1 MRVKIVKAP
10 GYEDEWSGELITYT
24 RSVDGRPLAVIESD
38 GGEWHVI
45 PSGHVREPR
54 TPAGYMDTDTSAHMA
69 DVSLYDECGCIA
81 PCPDHSP
88 RNVGKDD
95 RAYWTDRYES
105 EATSD
110 DE

>member
-1 MRVKIVKAP
+1 MRVKIIKAP
-10 GYEDEWSGELITYT
+10 GYEDEWEAELITYA

-45 PSGHVREPR
+45 PSGYVREPR
-54 TPAGYMDTDTSAHMA
+54 ATGPGT
-69 DVSLYDECGCIA
+69 YDECGCIA

-88 RNVGKDD
+88 RNVGKQD
-95 RAYWTDRYES
+95 REYWNRDQEGTE
-105 EATSD
+105 D

>member
-54 TPAGYMDTDTSAHMA
+54 GT
-69 DVSLYDECGCIA
+69 YDECGCIA
-81 PCPDHSP
+81 PCPDHAP
-88 RNVGKDD
+88 RTVAKQDREYWNDRPWGEQQDQVDYLERSSYDD
-95 RAYWTDRYES
+95 DP
-105 EATSD
+105 SD
-110 DE
+110 WE

>member
-54 TPAGYMDTDTSAHMA
+54 GT
-69 DVSLYDECGCIA
+69 YDECGCIA
-81 PCPDHSP
+81 PCPDHTGRSP
-88 RNVGKDD
+88 RNRDDYADRYDTWNDD
-95 RAYWTDRYES
+95 REDTP
-105 EATSD
+105 SD
-110 DE
+110 DD